1 MKKIERKILIRLKEE
16 QKYQEYRAAE
26 YGAAKY
32 IAKGLGLARKI
43 VAKAFEEKE
52 DERRKRKIQKKRQL
66 SCGSGDSHAGRQS
79 EAARPEG

>member
-43 VAKAFEEKE
+43 VAKAFEEE
-52 DERRKRKIQKKRQL
+52 EHERRTRKIQKERQL
-66 SCGSGDSHAGRQS
+66 FDRPGDGHERRQ
-79 EAARPEG
+79 G

>member
-1 MKKIERKILIRLKEE
+1 MKKIERKILIRLREE

-43 VAKAFEEKE
+43 VAKAFEEEE
-52 DERRKRKIQKKRQL
+52 DERRKRKVQKKRQHTGGPGDGHE
-66 SCGSGDSHAGRQS
+66 CGQG
-79 EAARPEG
+79 